1 MGEACV
7 LYACNCRIS
16 AAMVC
21 LWGLVA
27 VVGGD
32 LVVGNKKPRLL
43 KRGEAV
49 IGFGSGSGGRQ
60 GFAFLNAAAQ

>member
-1 MGEACV
+1 MGEACA

-16 AAMVC
+16 AAMAC

-32 LVVGNKKPRLL
+32 LVVSNKKPRLL

-49 IGFGSGSGGRQ
+49 IGLGSGGRQ